1 MPELSIRMATA
12 ADAEVILGLVRE
24 LAAFEQELDKVEATA
39 EDFRREGFGPDPVF
53 ECLLAEVDGEAVGMA
68 LFFHNFS
75 TWTGRRGIY
84 LEDLY
89 VRETARGRRVGEGLI
104 RALARLAVERGCAR
118 LDLWVL
124 HWNPARRFYERLGI
138 EHMKEWL
145 PYRARGEALLALAE
159 RSVGG

>member
-1 MPELSIRMATA
+1 MAEVTVRMATA
-12 ADAEVILGLVRE
+12 EDASTILGLVKE

-39 EDFRREGFGPDPVF
+39 EDFRREGFGQDPVF
-53 ECLLAEVDGEAVGMA
+53 ECLLAELDGEAVGMA

-89 VRETARGRRVGEGLI
+89 VRESVRGRGVGERLMVELA
-104 RALARLAVERGCAR
+104 ALAVQRGCAR

-138 EHMKEWL
+138 RHMEEWL
-145 PYRARGEALLALAE
+145 PYRLSGDALHALAA
-159 RSVGG
+159 RTAIA